1 MQILFGIKN
10 IRFDELENPV
20 FEKKNIKLQ
29 LARLDKI
36 HPVIS
41 GNKLFK
47 LHYFIDEAMQSNHK
61 TMVSFGGAYSNHLVA
76 IAFAGKESGLK
87 SIGIVRGEEP
97 KNLSHTLQQ
106 CLQYGMQLQ
115 FITRNEYKNTGQPD
129 FINNLKLKYG
139 DFTLVPEG
147 GYHPLGAAGASLII
161 DLLKDKNATHICT
174 ATGTATTLAGLLLK
188 AQQSQ
193 QVITVPVIKNMN
205 DIEERLFYL
214 INKKKHNNLQ
224 IFDGYHFGGYA
235 KKTEE
240 LINFMNV
247 FYTNY
252 GVPTD
257 FVYTAK
263 MMYAILDKI
272 NNNFFPAGSSIVCL
286 HTGGLQG
293 NQSLPPGT
301 LLF

>member
-20 FEKKNIKLQ
+20 LEKKNIKLQ

-147 GYHPLGAAGASLII
+147 GYHPLGAAGASLIM

-224 IFDGYHFGGYA
+224 IFDDYHFGGYA

-247 FYTNY
+247 FYANY

>member
-10 IRFDELENPV
+10 IHFDELENPV

-36 HPVIS
+36 HPVVS

-47 LHYFIDEAMQSNHK
+47 LHYFLDEAMQSNHK

-174 ATGTATTLAGLLLK
+174 ATGTATTLAGLILK

>member
-36 HPVIS
+36 HPVVS

>member
-20 FEKKNIKLQ
+20 LEKKNIKLQ

-36 HPVIS
+36 HPVVS

-47 LHYFIDEAMQSNHK
+47 LHYFLDEAMQSNHK

>member
-36 HPVIS
+36 HPVVS

-47 LHYFIDEAMQSNHK
+47 LHYFLDEAMQSNHK

-224 IFDGYHFGGYA
+224 IFDDYHFGGYA

>member
-10 IRFDELENPV
+10 IRFDELEDPV
-20 FEKKNIKLQ
+20 LEKKNIKLQ

-47 LHYFIDEAMQSNHK
+47 LHYFLDEAMQSNHK

-147 GYHPLGAAGASLII
+147 GYHPLGAAGASLIM

-224 IFDGYHFGGYA
+224 IFDDYHFGGYA

-247 FYTNY
+247 FYANY

>member
-10 IRFDELENPV
+10 IRFDELEDPV
-20 FEKKNIKLQ
+20 LEKKNIKLQ

-147 GYHPLGAAGASLII
+147 GYHPLGAAGASLIM

-224 IFDGYHFGGYA
+224 IFDDYHFGGYA

-247 FYTNY
+247 FYANY

>member
-36 HPVIS
+36 HPVVS

-47 LHYFIDEAMQSNHK
+47 LHYFLDEAMQSNHK

>member
-20 FEKKNIKLQ
+20 LEKKNIKLQ

-36 HPVIS
+36 HPVVS

-47 LHYFIDEAMQSNHK
+47 LHYFLDEAMQSNHK

-188 AQQSQ
+188 AQHSQ

>member
-10 IRFDELENPV
+10 IHFDELENPV
-20 FEKKNIKLQ
+20 LEKKNIKLQ

-36 HPVIS
+36 HPVVS

-47 LHYFIDEAMQSNHK
+47 LHYFLDEAMQSNHK

-174 ATGTATTLAGLLLK
+174 ATGTATTLAGLILK

>member
-20 FEKKNIKLQ
+20 LEKKNIKLQ

-47 LHYFIDEAMQSNHK
+47 LHYFLDEAMQSNHK

>member
-10 IRFDELENPV
+10 IHFDELENPV

-36 HPVIS
+36 HPVVS

-47 LHYFIDEAMQSNHK
+47 LHYFLDEAMQSNHK

-129 FINNLKLKYG
+129 FINNVKLKYG

-147 GYHPLGAAGASLII
+147 GYHPLGAAGASLIM

-188 AQQSQ
+188 AHQSQ

>member
-1 MQILFGIKN
+1 MLFVIEN
-10 IRFDELENPV
+10 IFFDELENPV
-20 FEKKNIKLQ
+20 LEKKNIKLQ

-147 GYHPLGAAGASLII
+147 GYHPLGAAGASLIM

-224 IFDGYHFGGYA
+224 IFDDYHFGGYA

-247 FYTNY
+247 FYANY

>member
-20 FEKKNIKLQ
+20 LEKKNIKLQ

-36 HPVIS
+36 HPVVS

-224 IFDGYHFGGYA
+224 IFDDYHFGGYA

-247 FYTNY
+247 FYANY

>member
-20 FEKKNIKLQ
+20 LEKKNIKLQ

-36 HPVIS
+36 HPVVS

-47 LHYFIDEAMQSNHK
+47 LHYFLDEAMQSNHK

-147 GYHPLGAAGASLII
+147 GYHPLGAAGASLIM

-188 AQQSQ
+188 AQHSQ

-224 IFDGYHFGGYA
+224 IFDDYHFGGYA
-235 KKTEE
+235 KKTEQ

-293 NQSLPPGT
+293 NQSLPPGA